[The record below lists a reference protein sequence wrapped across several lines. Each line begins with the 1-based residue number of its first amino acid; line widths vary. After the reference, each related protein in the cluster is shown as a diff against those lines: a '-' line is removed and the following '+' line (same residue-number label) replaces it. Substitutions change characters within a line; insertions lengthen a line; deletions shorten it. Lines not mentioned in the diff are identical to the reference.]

1 MKGDIIIK
9 TDNDFGYQA
18 IYDGYQLI
26 PYFYWLEPMYLNES
40 FDIIRN
46 KVPFN
51 YWDIFEWVTIDLD
64 VGSMYRKY

>member
-1 MKGDIIIK
+1 
-9 TDNDFGYQA
+9 
-18 IYDGYQLI
+18 
-26 PYFYWLEPMYLNES
+26 MYLNES